1 MARDLV
7 CLLEIQSRPQDV
19 AELTKLMENFFISGA
34 ARIDLIAKVLDL
46 DNDMGGLNFDIPL
59 LEEMEDAL
67 TSLSEP
73 TGITGSFS
81 LGGSSSMQIHILEK
95 RVWAAGKGRGICIG
109 TGICAGTD
117 TGHGDRY
124 RHRDRERD
132 RHRDKNRYIRRR
144 MRRHR
149 HRHDIL
155 VPRAYD
161 PSGLRQESR
170 ALGATIMKEQR
181 K

>member
-67 TSLSEP
+67 TSLSERL
-73 TGITGSFS
+73 GIWGFT
-81 LGGSSSMQIHILEK
+81 
-95 RVWAAGKGRGICIG
+95 RV
-109 TGICAGTD
+109 
-117 TGHGDRY
+117 
-124 RHRDRERD
+124 
-132 RHRDKNRYIRRR
+132 
-144 MRRHR
+144 
-149 HRHDIL
+149 
-155 VPRAYD
+155 
-161 PSGLRQESR
+161 
-170 ALGATIMKEQR
+170 
-181 K
+181 

>member
-73 TGITGSFS
+73 TGIKGSFT
-81 LGGSSSMQIHILEK
+81 
-95 RVWAAGKGRGICIG
+95 RVYKFII
-109 TGICAGTD
+109 
-117 TGHGDRY
+117 
-124 RHRDRERD
+124 
-132 RHRDKNRYIRRR
+132 
-144 MRRHR
+144 
-149 HRHDIL
+149 
-155 VPRAYD
+155 
-161 PSGLRQESR
+161 
-170 ALGATIMKEQR
+170 
-181 K
+181 